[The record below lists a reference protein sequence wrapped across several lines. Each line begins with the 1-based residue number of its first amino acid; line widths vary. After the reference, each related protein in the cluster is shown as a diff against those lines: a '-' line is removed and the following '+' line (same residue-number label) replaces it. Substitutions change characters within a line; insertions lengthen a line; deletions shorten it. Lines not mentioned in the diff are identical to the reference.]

1 MKRFYN
7 GIKILGEIYPI
18 KLVLLVFVPV
28 IIGFIIDYNLSES
41 RYIIINL
48 IWILLFTIPYSVL
61 HKKIIYQSATLV
73 YFIIGSIEITHWIIL
88 KGPLTITS
96 LLVISNT
103 NYQESLEFIDLKA
116 TSWLLILVPYTLLF
130 IYSFRHP
137 PNHYNCINNCIFVKI
152 TYSMTNLK

>member
-73 YFIIGSIEITHWIIL
+73 YFIIGSIEITH
-88 KGPLTITS
+88 
-96 LLVISNT
+96 
-103 NYQESLEFIDLKA
+103 
-116 TSWLLILVPYTLLF
+116 
-130 IYSFRHP
+130 
-137 PNHYNCINNCIFVKI
+137 
-152 TYSMTNLK
+152 